1 MIHCMTR
8 LRFNLHDNA
17 KADQGRLEQMDGVM
31 GTNISGEQFQIII
44 GNKVPKEHQDR
55 KRMC

>member
-17 KADQGRLEQMDGVM
+17 KADRSRLEQMDGVM
-31 GTNISGEQFQIII
+31 GTNNSGEQFP
-44 GNKVPKEHQDR
+44 NHYR
-55 KRMC
+55 K